1 MGIKRFA
8 VAFMA
13 SVFLASSVAPV
24 TALAYNKSDVEA
36 IYNKSGDKGSYSDGA
51 YTVNGKTISGVY
63 SSDAEAQAAGL
74 SSTVHVTLG
83 GHTYSVS
90 QGSLDSLYSAFS
102 SQVSSESAAASDKSA
117 KGVEDKI
124 NKLSTNLNL
133 QADTDSASVALGGFK
148 PLIQTITGILVVVTM
163 LITSLITGVDIL
175 YVTTPFARSFLDSHF
190 EGGGGMSRSTDG
202 GGNTFRFISDEA
214 LAAVKAQDTGEAKG
228 SAIGK
233 YTTKRI
239 PSLIMLGICLYIFI
253 TGQVGLL
260 ISIGVRLV
268 SGFINLVGGAFGGG
282 GSVASSGIIMLL
294 GL

>member
-8 VAFMA
+8 VALMA

-24 TALAYNKSDVEA
+24 TALAYSKSDVEA

-163 LITSLITGVDIL
+163 LLTSLITGVDIL
-175 YVTTPFARSFLDSHF
+175 YVTPPFARSFLDSHF

-282 GSVASSGIIMLL
+282 GSAASSGLIMFL

>member
-1 MGIKRFA
+1 MA
-8 VAFMA
+8 LMA

-24 TALAYNKSDVEA
+24 TALAYSKSDVEA

-163 LITSLITGVDIL
+163 LLTSLITGVDIL

-228 SAIGK
+228 SAIVK

-282 GSVASSGIIMLL
+282 GSAASSGIIMLL

>member
-8 VAFMA
+8 VALMA

-24 TALAYNKSDVEA
+24 TALAYSKSDVEA
-36 IYNKSGDKGSYSDGA
+36 IYNKSGNKGSYSDGA
-51 YTVNGKTISGVY
+51 YTVNGRTVSGVY

-163 LITSLITGVDIL
+163 LLTSLITGVDIL

-282 GSVASSGIIMLL
+282 GSAASSGIILLL

>member
-8 VAFMA
+8 VALMA

-24 TALAYNKSDVEA
+24 TALAYSKSDVES

-102 SQVSSESAAASDKSA
+102 SQVASESAAASDKSA

-124 NKLSTNLNL
+124 NALSNNLNL

-148 PLIQTITGILVVVTM
+148 PLVQTIVGIIVVVVM
-163 LITSLITGVDIL
+163 LCTTVITGADIL
-175 YVTTPFARSFLDSHF
+175 YVTIPFARSFMDSHF
-190 EGGGGMSRSTDG
+190 EGGGGLSRSTEG
-202 GGNTFRFISDEA
+202 GGNTFRFVSDEA

-233 YTTKRI
+233 YTVRRI
-239 PSLIMLGICLYIFI
+239 PALIMLGICLYIFI
-253 TGQVGLL
+253 SGRVGLL
-260 ISIGVRLV
+260 IAIGVRLV
-268 SGFINLVGGAFGGG
+268 SGFIDLVGGAFGGG
-282 GSVASSGIIMLL
+282 GSAASSGLIMFL

>member
-8 VAFMA
+8 VALMA

-24 TALAYNKSDVEA
+24 TALAYSKSDVEA

-51 YTVNGKTISGVY
+51 YTVNGKSVSGVY

-102 SQVSSESAAASDKSA
+102 SQVASESAAASDKSA

-124 NKLSTNLNL
+124 GKISTSLNL
-133 QADTDSASVALGGFK
+133 QADTDSASAALSGFR
-148 PLIQTITGILVVVTM
+148 PLVQTIVGILVVLTM
-163 LITSLITGVDIL
+163 LLTSITTGIDIL
-175 YVTTPFARSFLDSHF
+175 YVAIPLVRSVFDSGF
-190 EGGGGMSRSTDG
+190 EGGGGLSRSTEG
-202 GGNTFRFISDEA
+202 GGHTFRFISDEA
-214 LAAVKAQDTGEAKG
+214 LAAVKAQDTGESKG
-228 SAIGK
+228 NAIWK

-239 PSLIMLGICLYIFI
+239 PYLIALGVCLYIFI
-253 TGQVGLL
+253 TGQVGLF
-260 ISIGVRLV
+260 INIGVRLV
-268 SGFINLVGGAFGGG
+268 SGFINLLAGAFGGG
-282 GSVASSGIIMLL
+282 SAASSGLIMFL

>member
-8 VAFMA
+8 VALMA

-24 TALAYNKSDVEA
+24 TALAYSKSDVEA

-102 SQVSSESAAASDKSA
+102 SQVASESAAASDKSA

-124 NKLSTNLNL
+124 NALSNNLNL
-133 QADTDSASVALGGFK
+133 QADTDSATAALGGFK
-148 PLIQTITGILVVVTM
+148 PLVQVVTGIIVVVVM
-163 LITSLITGVDIL
+163 LCTTVITAADIL
-175 YVTTPFARSFLDSHF
+175 YVTIPFARSFMDSHF
-190 EGGGGMSRSTDG
+190 EGGGGLSRSTEG

-233 YTTKRI
+233 YTARRI
-239 PSLIMLGICLYIFI
+239 PALIMLGICLYIFI
-253 TGQVGLL
+253 SGQVGLL
-260 ISIGVRLV
+260 IAIGVRLV
-268 SGFINLVGGAFGGG
+268 SGFIDLVGGAFGGG
-282 GSVASSGIIMLL
+282 GSAASSGLIMFY

>member
-24 TALAYNKSDVEA
+24 TALAYSKSDVEA

-51 YTVNGKTISGVY
+51 YTVNGKSVSGVY

-102 SQVSSESAAASDKSA
+102 SQVASESAAASDKSA

-124 NKLSTNLNL
+124 GKISTSLNL
-133 QADTDSASVALGGFK
+133 QADTDSASAALSGFR
-148 PLIQTITGILVVVTM
+148 PLVQTIVGILTSLTTGI
-163 LITSLITGVDIL
+163 DIL
-175 YVTTPFARSFLDSHF
+175 YVAIPLVRSVFDSGF
-190 EGGGGMSRSTDG
+190 EGGGGLSRSTEG
-202 GGNTFRFISDEA
+202 GGHTFRFISDEA
-214 LAAVKAQDTGEAKG
+214 LAAVKAQDTGESKG
-228 SAIGK
+228 NAIWK

-239 PSLIMLGICLYIFI
+239 PYLIALGVCLYIFI
-253 TGQVGLL
+253 TGQVGLF
-260 ISIGVRLV
+260 INIGVRLV
-268 SGFINLVGGAFGGG
+268 SGFINLLAGAFGGG
-282 GSVASSGIIMLL
+282 SAASSGLIMFL

>member
-24 TALAYNKSDVEA
+24 TALAYSKSDVEA
-36 IYNKSGDKGSYSDGA
+36 IYNKLGNKGSYSDGA

-90 QGSLDSLYSAFS
+90 QGSLDSLYSALS

-163 LITSLITGVDIL
+163 LLTSLITGVDIL

-282 GSVASSGIIMLL
+282 GSAASSGLIMLL

>member
-1 MGIKRFA
+1 
-8 VAFMA
+8 
-13 SVFLASSVAPV
+13 
-24 TALAYNKSDVEA
+24 
-36 IYNKSGDKGSYSDGA
+36 
-51 YTVNGKTISGVY
+51 
-63 SSDAEAQAAGL
+63 
-74 SSTVHVTLG
+74 
-83 GHTYSVS
+83 
-90 QGSLDSLYSAFS
+90 
-102 SQVSSESAAASDKSA
+102 
-117 KGVEDKI
+117 
-124 NKLSTNLNL
+124 
-133 QADTDSASVALGGFK
+133 
-148 PLIQTITGILVVVTM
+148 
-163 LITSLITGVDIL
+163 
-175 YVTTPFARSFLDSHF
+175 
-190 EGGGGMSRSTDG
+190 MSRSTDG

-282 GSVASSGIIMLL
+282 GSAASSGTIMLL